1 VRHPLYTLTNWCLT
15 QLPVDPAGR
24 RCVDETL
31 ADWRKE
37 ASQSS
42 GPLAALIVP
51 ARALWSVLRCL
62 TMVSL
67 RDIRSREG
75 AVLLLRL
82 AGLSIVCMLA
92 LIGFRWDDSIV
103 IDGTRVPIGPAP
115 VVLLSVASVL
125 GVMPFLVFA
134 SSAIGRRLSTATRLG
149 PALVA
154 GVLMLVAMGWIL
166 PAANQS
172 FRQLVFGLHA
182 NGPIPPGINERSLV
196 ELIAMLF
203 TENTRQ
209 ALVGLNVRIVFVVA
223 VPVMLVIGTT
233 TRQLRGWRRGV
244 GSVLPVLL
252 LLCPFAIGLN
262 GYVAVA
268 WWPALMAAVLITRAL
283 VTGSRTDDLVGN
295 PPAPLVGT
303 R

>member
-1 VRHPLYTLTNWCLT
+1 MRHPLYTLTNWCLT
-15 QLPVDPAGR
+15 QLPVDAAGR

-75 AVLLLRL
+75 AVLLRL

-103 IDGTRVPIGPAP
+103 IDGTRAPIGPAP

-154 GVLMLVAMGWIL
+154 GVLMLVAMGWIM

-182 NGPIPPGINERSLV
+182 NGPIPPGINERSMV

-209 ALVGLNVRIVFVVA
+209 ALFGLNVRIVFVVA

-252 LLCPFAIGLN
+252 LLCPVAIDLN

-268 WWPALMAAVLITRAL
+268 WWPALMAAVLVTRAL
-283 VTGSRTDDLVGN
+283 VRTDGLFME
-295 PPAPLVGT
+295 AA
-303 R
+303 